1 MRRLKI
7 IGSGMLTAV
16 AVCVVFWL
24 GGWDFERG
32 LITAYMFV
40 ISIFFGLM
48 AATIAS
54 ENV

>member
-1 MRRLKI
+1 MRSLKL
-7 IGSGMLTAV
+7 IGIGILSAV
-16 AVCVVFWL
+16 LVCVMFWL
-24 GGWDFERG
+24 GGWEFERG